1 MANRNFLVALLLA
14 SSSIMAQDPARLK
27 PNTVVRVWSAA
38 SGWRDKRG
46 RVIALVH
53 DTLTVVLYARSP
65 TPLRAALSDVDSL
78 HVSVRQWHTHAGRGA
93 VEGALIFGA
102 LGFSLPYV
110 DALVHGYR
118 ASGGVF
124 DSAAIFFG
132 ALGAI
137 GGAIVGAIAG
147 HPVTQWKAVPLP

>member
-1 MANRNFLVALLLA
+1 MANRNFVVALLLA
-14 SSSIMAQDPARLK
+14 SSSIMAQDSARLK
-27 PNTVVRVWSAA
+27 PNTVVRIWSAA
-38 SGWRDKRG
+38 NGWRDERG
-46 RVIALVH
+46 HVIALGH
-53 DTLTVVLYARSP
+53 DTLMVMLSARSP
-65 TPLRAALSDVDSL
+65 TPLRTALSDVDSL
-78 HVSVRQWHTHAGRGA
+78 HVRVRRWHTHAGRGA

-102 LGFSLPYV
+102 LGFSLPYL
-110 DALVHGYR
+110 DALVHGYP

-147 HPVTQWKAVPLP
+147 HPVTEWKAVPLP